1 MASFKQAP
9 PVASGDVVVQPQVP
23 EDNVEAGLAA
33 IHAEPAAT
41 GGAQV
46 VEMTTQQ
53 MQLQMYQMQQQM
65 AWQQQQMA
73 WQQQQ
78 QMKAQQQQPRPVVM
92 QTVTVKKDKD
102 CCSGCLVLL
111 FCPCFF
117 PCWLCC

>member
-9 PVASGDVVVQPQVP
+9 PVAGGDVVVQPQVP

-65 AWQQQQMA
+65 AWQR
-73 WQQQQ
+73 Q
-78 QMKAQQQQPRPVVM
+78 QMKAQQHQPRPVVM